1 MQKYQQYLNSNA
13 NNFFLLDSMVKSF
26 KIARPELSQNGH
38 GQNNRFDSFV
48 YTHKQYSR
56 FFFNH
61 THIKLYKEIQN
72 KNVQQLTENT
82 E

>member
-1 MQKYQQYLNSNA
+1 MQITF
-13 NNFFLLDSMVKSF
+13 FFLILWLNHLKSLDP
-26 KIARPELSQNGH
+26 IYRRIYGH

-48 YTHKQYSR
+48 YTHKQYSS